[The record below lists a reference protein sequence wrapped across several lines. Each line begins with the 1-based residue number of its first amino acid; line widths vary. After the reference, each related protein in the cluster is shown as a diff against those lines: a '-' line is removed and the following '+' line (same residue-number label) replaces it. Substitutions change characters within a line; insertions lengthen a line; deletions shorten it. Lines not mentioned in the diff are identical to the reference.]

1 MNMYMH
7 IQIERKGY
15 TFILGSS
22 GSKINLKRLFV
33 IISRYASSHTFKFL
47 IKIRFPRLDRDNLDY
62 IVRGFP
68 NNVGDDKR
76 KEETL
81 LHSFLFWKYLKHGK
95 NICIFNF
102 KFRGD
107 FWILESGAFWTWTIY
122 RKIKS
127 TNIFRCQLVITYEIK
142 Q

>member
-1 MNMYMH
+1 MNMH

-15 TFILGSS
+15 TFILVSA

-81 LHSFLFWKYLKHGK
+81 LHSFLF
-95 NICIFNF
+95 
-102 KFRGD
+102 
-107 FWILESGAFWTWTIY
+107 
-122 RKIKS
+122 
-127 TNIFRCQLVITYEIK
+127 
-142 Q
+142 